1 MISITS
7 ILTYLTAFLLYI
19 LVGWY
24 FWKNTWGQSSFTVN
38 GRELVTARWV
48 HFVMLIPLVLHA
60 ITLYQ
65 SIFVGAGLSF
75 GLGNAIS
82 SIVWLTAFIYWFSGF
97 FSRLQG
103 LQTLVAPIAAA
114 AAIAILLPLVFPFS
128 RPLENTELPAFKA
141 HLLVALMAYSLLTIA
156 ALHALFMIA
165 VERHLHHPVAHTILT
180 NLPPLLAMEKLLFRI
195 IWVGFILLTLTLLS
209 GIVFSKEVFGQPL
222 TFSHKTLFGITSW
235 VVFAALLIGR
245 QLYGWRGRVA
255 IRWTLTGFVTLL
267 LAYIGSK
274 FVLEIILSR

>member
-1 MISITS
+1 MTS

-19 LVGWY
+19 LIGWY
-24 FWKNTWGQSSFTVN
+24 FWHHTRNQLPSNTDGHERVTVN
-38 GRELVTARWV
+38 WV
-48 HFVMLIPLVLHA
+48 HYAMLVPLALHA

-65 SIFVGAGLSF
+65 SVFVGAGLSF

-103 LQTLVAPIAAA
+103 LQTLVAPIAVA
-114 AAIAILLPLVFPFS
+114 AAIALLLPLVFPS
-128 RPLENTELPAFKA
+128 LRPLENTELPAFKA
-141 HLLVALMAYSLLTIA
+141 HLLVAMMAYSLLAIA
-156 ALHALFMIA
+156 ALHALLMIT
-165 VERHLHHPVAHTILT
+165 VERRLHHPAAHSLLT
-180 NLPPLLAMEKLLFRI
+180 NLPPLLIMEKLLFRI
-195 IWVGFILLTLTLLS
+195 IWVGFVLLTLTLLS

-222 TFSHKTLFGITSW
+222 TFTHKTLFGFISW
-235 VVFAALLIGR
+235 GVFAALLIGR
-245 QLYGWRGRVA
+245 QLYGWRGRIA